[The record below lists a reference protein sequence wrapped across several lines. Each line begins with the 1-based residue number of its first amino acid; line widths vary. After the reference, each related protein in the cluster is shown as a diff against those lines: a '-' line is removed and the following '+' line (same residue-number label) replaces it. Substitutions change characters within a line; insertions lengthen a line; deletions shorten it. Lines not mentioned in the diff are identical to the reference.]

1 MYQHLRAQLLAEKQC
16 TEIQTLLH
24 KYVDIRADIRKEKR
38 VEDPANNPDE
48 NMIFGSR
55 GHLQFQRISQLV
67 IAENRSI

>member
-1 MYQHLRAQLLAEKQC
+1 MYQHLRAQLLAKKQY

-38 VEDPANNPDE
+38 VEDPAYNPDK
-48 NMIFGSR
+48 NLIFGSQ
-55 GHLQFQRISQLV
+55 GHLQFQKISQLL